1 MEKIGGFFSGWRRA
15 PTLASPCGRPCM
27 FIKEKTYPNH
37 TKLSKTQLAVI
48 DLLHEYRRTVS
59 QQCTDL

>member
-1 MEKIGGFFSGWRRA
+1 MGGFFMGRRRA
-15 PTLASPCGRPCM
+15 PTLAPPSGRPCM
-27 FIKEKTYPNH
+27 FIEEKTYPNH

-48 DLLHEYRRTVS
+48 DLLHKYRRTVS